1 MKANVL
7 DQNGKSIPMTMGCY
21 GLGVSRIVA
30 ASIEQN
36 HDEKGIIWPE
46 KIAPFFCAVAPIN
59 MHKSEALY
67 EKVHRLYTDIV
78 NSGIDTL
85 LYDKDDRMGSMLTN
99 LELIGVPHILVIGER
114 SLAAGKLEYKSRN
127 GKDTTEVSLNNVIT
141 FLREL

>member
-1 MKANVL
+1 
-7 DQNGKSIPMTMGCY
+7 
-21 GLGVSRIVA
+21 
-30 ASIEQN
+30 
-36 HDEKGIIWPE
+36 
-46 KIAPFFCAVAPIN
+46 